1 MSHLFLVGYILTL
14 SFLLIFCLPQQ
25 TRLRDK
31 VTRKVY
37 ETRLFAQYKT
47 AKIIT
52 KCILWG
58 LLVNICLFFAGIF
71 IWGIY
76 YTPYKNYINII
87 KKLLEV
93 HF

>member
-1 MSHLFLVGYILTL
+1 MSHFFLVGYILTL

-37 ETRLFAQYKT
+37 ETRFFAQYKT

-52 KCILWG
+52 KFILWG
-58 LLVNICLFFAGIF
+58 LLVSICLFFAGIF
-71 IWGIY
+71 IWGL
-76 YTPYKNYINII
+76 TPHIKII
-87 KKLLEV
+87 
-93 HF
+93 